1 MTIYDDLVNA
11 LICVMRDN
19 ATASN
24 KCLACSIYIYI
35 YYIVSTLDDLG
46 GKIEISNTRRA
57 ALAISMQA
65 VLIATAECNVWGH
78 ACTSD

>member
-24 KCLACSIYIYI
+24 KCLACSKKGK
-35 YYIVSTLDDLG
+35 LDTFWV
-46 GKIEISNTRRA
+46 I
-57 ALAISMQA
+57 
-65 VLIATAECNVWGH
+65 
-78 ACTSD
+78 